1 MVICKQCARTL
12 SALFYL
18 IRLAIKILQLLV
30 AKCSLLGLG
39 YRPCMQNILQ
49 FTSRFLTVEKF
60 EEGFFPNGSGLELII
75 SAALTVLLLV
85 GSVWVIYRSHL
96 SPLQGNK
103 GRAGF
108 ASLSGRL
115 HWATV
120 GLKARGLARVSHH
133 SAVWFNY
140 CYDCHYYSSPSGTG
154 LLYVIPAALQPH
166 LKFMWEPH

>member
-1 MVICKQCARTL
+1 MVICKQGARTL

-60 EEGFFPNGSGLELII
+60 EEGFFPVGSGLELII
-75 SAALTVLLLV
+75 SAVLTVLLLV

-103 GRAGF
+103 E
-108 ASLSGRL
+108 L
-115 HWATV
+115 
-120 GLKARGLARVSHH
+120 GL
-133 SAVWFNY
+133 
-140 CYDCHYYSSPSGTG
+140 
-154 LLYVIPAALQPH
+154 PA
-166 LKFMWEPH
+166 